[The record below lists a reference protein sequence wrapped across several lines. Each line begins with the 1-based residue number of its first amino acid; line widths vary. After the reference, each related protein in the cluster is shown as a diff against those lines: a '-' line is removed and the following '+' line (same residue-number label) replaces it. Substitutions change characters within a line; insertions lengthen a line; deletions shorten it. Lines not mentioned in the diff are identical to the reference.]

1 MSRKKYF
8 MSRQDFIEWGCD
20 RVCYVATQS
29 ARNRRLLVAIECF
42 YVTIE
47 FVQARSF
54 LVTTKY
60 FMLRQSVAKGR
71 GFVLR

>member
-47 FVQARSF
+47 FV
-54 LVTTKY
+54 
-60 FMLRQSVAKGR
+60 
-71 GFVLR
+71 